1 MDFSG
6 IQSDL
11 GGVKHMAHAWDEID
25 QFRGTLVKGEWPT
38 LPELF
43 EMAYKRYPEN
53 PCFVSYEPD
62 RVELNYTE
70 VYLKIR
76 RAAAYMK
83 DRGITKGSRV
93 LLCGGNSMDWA
104 IGYYAVL
111 FAGATLVPID
121 NTMHADKCTRLCK
134 YAKVTFA
141 ICDFEILEKLS
152 KVEDS
157 WFGSLNGKLLLK
169 GKTDKYDKL
178 LTLENDPITE
188 KYPLEENDWA
198 AILFTSGTTG
208 NEKGAVLTHR
218 NITSNT
224 YQAADFIPYLDE
236 HEVFYALLPLHH
248 AYCCTTT
255 LHETVRFGAQCIFGH
270 GIVVSRMINDMKK
283 GHVTV
288 FMGIPM
294 LYNKVLDGV
303 MSGLKKKG
311 KLTYG
316 LVLALMN
323 INGWCVKVFKK
334 GPFNGFFKK
343 NITSQIGLDHAR
355 LLICGA
361 GPLAPMVFKRYQ
373 QLGLPFLQGY
383 GLTEASPVTTLNP
396 PEHFKIESIGKALS
410 FIDLIIGDPDEEGVG
425 EIRIKGPNV
434 CVGYLDDEENT
445 KALFDENGYLRT
457 GDIGSMDSEG
467 YVVLRGRS
475 KNVIVT
481 EGGKNVFPEEIE
493 DMFQLN
499 TEIDQILIRAYQP
512 EGATVPSEHIEA
524 VIYPSPD
531 YAKKENITLEEQ
543 KKVIEK
549 SVEEVNRQLVA
560 YKKIERITYV
570 DEPMQMTTTKKIIR
584 RTVK

>member
-1 MDFSG
+1 
-6 IQSDL
+6 
-11 GGVKHMAHAWDEID
+11 MAHAWDEID

-43 EMAYKRYPEN
+43 EMAYKRYPDN
-53 PCFVSYEPD
+53 PAFVSFEPD
-62 RVELNYTE
+62 RKELNYTE

-76 RAAAYMK
+76 RAAAYLAE
-83 DRGITKGSRV
+83 RGIGKGSRV
-93 LLCGGNSMDWA
+93 LLVGGNSPDWG

-121 NTMHADKCTRLCK
+121 NAMHADKCTRLCK
-134 YAKVTFA
+134 YANVTFA
-141 ICDFEILEKLS
+141 IADLEIMERLS
-152 KVEDS
+152 NIEDS
-157 WFGSLNGKLLLK
+157 WFSSLKGKLLLR
-169 GKTDKYDKL
+169 GKSDKYDKL
-178 LTLENDPITE
+178 MTLENEPQKE
-188 KYPLEENDWA
+188 KVPLDENDWA

-208 NEKGAVLTHR
+208 NEKGAILTHR
-218 NITSNT
+218 NIVSDT
-224 YQAADFIPYLDE
+224 YMAADFIPYLDQ

-248 AYCCTTT
+248 SYCCTTT

-283 GHVTV
+283 GKVTV

-303 MSGLKKKG
+303 LAKLKQQG
-311 KLTYG
+311 ALTYS
-316 LVLALMN
+316 LIMALLT
-323 INGWCVKVFKK
+323 INGWCIKLFKK
-334 GPFNGFFKK
+334 GPLNGFFKK
-343 NITSQIGLDHAR
+343 KITSQLGLDHAK

-361 GPLAPMVFKRYQ
+361 GPLAPIVFKRYQ

-396 PEHFKIESIGKALS
+396 PEHFKVDSIGKALG
-410 FIDLIIGDPDEEGVG
+410 FIDLIIADKDADGVG

-457 GDIGSMDSEG
+457 GDLGTIDSEG
-467 YVVLRGRS
+467 YVVLKGRS

-493 DMFQLN
+493 DMFQLY
-499 TEIDQILIRAYQP
+499 TEIDQIMIRGYQP
-512 EGATVPSEHIEA
+512 ENAAMPSEHIEA
-524 VIYPSPD
+524 VIFPSPD
-531 YAKKENITLEEQ
+531 YAKKENISLDEQ
-543 KKVIEK
+543 KKRIEK
-549 SVEEVNRQLVA
+549 IVEEVNHQLLA
-560 YKKIERITYV
+560 YKKIEKITYV
-570 DEPMQMTTTKKIIR
+570 EEAMQMTTTKKIVR
-584 RTVK
+584 RMVK